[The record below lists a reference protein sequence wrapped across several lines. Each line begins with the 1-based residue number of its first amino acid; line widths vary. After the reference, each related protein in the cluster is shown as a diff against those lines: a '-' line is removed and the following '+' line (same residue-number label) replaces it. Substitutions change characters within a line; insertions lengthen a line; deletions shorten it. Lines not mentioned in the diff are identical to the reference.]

1 MLTENLELKDLF
13 LQLGLA
19 NDEESIENFIAKHKG
34 LDKSTKL
41 EEASFWTQ
49 AQSTFIRQSFF
60 EDAEWTEL
68 IDQLD
73 NRLR

>member
-1 MLTENLELKDLF
+1 MLTENLEMKDLF

-19 NDEESIENFIAKHKG
+19 NDDESIETFISKHKG
-34 LDKSTKL
+34 LEKSVKL
-41 EEASFWTQ
+41 EEAPFWTESQ
-49 AQSTFIRQSFF
+49 ATFIRQSFF